1 MSLPAAGVTSH
12 ARKLELIKK
21 SSMRTFVIDAFTDIP
36 YSGNPAGVCIL
47 DHELSDDLL
56 IKIAREINH
65 SETAF
70 ILKQDNA
77 YSLRWFTPKTEVS
90 LCGHATL
97 ATAHILYETRLHT
110 IDKQIDFNTKSG
122 ILSARI
128 SDQWI
133 ELDFPQLFVDPCE
146 SNEIIEKAFDIKPI
160 FVGKNDKRYLI
171 EIDHVAQLKAI
182 KPDFQ
187 LLQKS
192 DRGGFM
198 ITAKSSDKYDFHSR
212 YFAPGV
218 GINEDPVTGSA
229 HCYLAPYWSK
239 ILNKTKMLAFQA
251 SDRTGI
257 MECEL
262 VDNNRVLL
270 RGKAITINEFKSDWR
285 K

>member
-1 MSLPAAGVTSH
+1 
-12 ARKLELIKK
+12 
-21 SSMRTFVIDAFTDIP
+21 MRTFIVDAFTYTP

-47 DHELSDDLL
+47 DHELPDNLL

-70 ILKQDNA
+70 LLKQDNA
-77 YSLRWFTPKTEVS
+77 YLLRWFTPKTEVT

-97 ATAHILYETRLHT
+97 ATAHILYEIGLNE

-122 ILSARI
+122 ILSARF
-128 SDQWI
+128 SDKQI
-133 ELDFPQLFVDPCE
+133 ELNFPQLFVDQCE
-146 SNEIIEKAFDIKPI
+146 SNDIIENAFAIKPK

-171 EIDHVAQLKAI
+171 EIDTIEQLKKI

-192 DRGGFM
+192 DRGAFI
-198 ITAKSSDKYDFHSR
+198 ITAKSDDKYDFYSR
-212 YFAPGV
+212 FFAPGV

-239 ILNKTKMLAFQA
+239 ILNKTKMSAFQM
-251 SDRTGI
+251 SDRTGS

-270 RGKAITINEFKSDWR
+270 RGKAITINEFKTDWA